1 MPKSTTATKR
11 KVGRPPKLTPKLQ
24 AAVVEVLSGGNS
36 IRIAC
41 DYVGI
46 HQSQFCRWMD
56 EEAFPAKEF
65 REFRVAIKKAIAQA
79 DKEDV
84 EIIRKAA
91 KNGDWKAAMTR
102 LERRYPQEWGRRQ
115 VEVQHTGKKG
125 GPIQHDVIFRG
136 SPKELAE
143 AAGEAVHESPDQ
155 TSGEEV
161 GTVSGDPADN

>member
-1 MPKSTTATKR
+1 MPKSTATKR
-11 KVGRPPKLTPKLQ
+11 KVGRPTKLTPKLQ

-46 HQSQFCRWMD
+46 HQSQFFRWMD

-65 REFRVAIKKAIAQA
+65 REFREAIKKAIAQA
-79 DKEDV
+79 DMEDV

-91 KNGDWKAAMTR
+91 KSGDWKPAMTR
-102 LERRYPQEWGRRQ
+102 LERRYPEEWGRRQ

-125 GPIQHDVIFRG
+125 GPIKHDVTFRG
-136 SPKELAE
+136 SPEEFDRALE
-143 AAGEAVHESPDQ
+143 AIASEEDPGEKDTLP
-155 TSGEEV
+155 
-161 GTVSGDPADN
+161 GDPPDD